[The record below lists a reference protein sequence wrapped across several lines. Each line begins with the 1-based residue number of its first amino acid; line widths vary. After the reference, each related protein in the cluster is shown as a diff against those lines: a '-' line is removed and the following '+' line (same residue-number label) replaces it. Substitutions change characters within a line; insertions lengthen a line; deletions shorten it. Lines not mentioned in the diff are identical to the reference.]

1 MISWKSRPE
10 IPPDDLRGKIR
21 GHRNSLGSV
30 ISSRRVMTD
39 TTPGEEQMK

>member
-10 IPPDDLRGKIR
+10 IPPDDLKQNPRSQELSGI
-21 GHRNSLGSV
+21 S
-30 ISSRRVMTD
+30 ISSRGVMTD